1 MERKIIG
8 LARQVI
14 AREPRKRPES
24 ERIRQWALRL
34 AETEGIGSMAEL
46 DQLIYMKMY
55 GGIPVKSGA
64 LKIRYWRTGRHLPLD
79 REEAL
84 SFACALGL
92 DRDETLYL
100 LQAVMEK
107 SDRVFSGEVSR
118 PAAAGMQES
127 RGVPLVEECAA
138 MPPDGACAVV
148 PPDGE
153 YVVALP
159 DRACA
164 ALPSDEEY
172 ARRVGLMNEL
182 LEEYIA
188 GVLPARMIQMNVPFE
203 RLGSFA
209 RHLFCVD
216 ALQASALSAALDGTA
231 VIENHLSSG
240 NYESEF
246 LRICRLQGEIPR
258 RTMLRHIF
266 LMGLPYLNRRL
277 ADERLKAFGYL
288 PLTDGHTSPDGALS
302 DDLVIG
308 LLNLYEAECD
318 GKEPMECRK
327 WMTEQL
333 RALDTYLRDAGRDHY
348 RFLHF
353 RSLETM
359 ARF

>member
-55 GGIPVKSGA
+55 GGIPVKSAA

-79 REEAL
+79 REKAL

-107 SDRVFSGEVSR
+107 SDRVFYGE
-118 PAAAGMQES
+118 
-127 RGVPLVEECAA
+127 
-138 MPPDGACAVV
+138 
-148 PPDGE
+148 
-153 YVVALP
+153 
-159 DRACA
+159 CA

-182 LEEYIA
+182 LGEYIA

-216 ALQASALSAALDGTA
+216 ALQTSALSAALDGTA

-277 ADERLKAFGYL
+277 TDERLKAFGYL